1 MTPKSYGLCTRRLWQ
16 YFVSGGADALQLTP
30 ADGMSVHGSAMV
42 FDSNQLIDRVHEAGL
57 LPSLWPAVLGELGDS
72 IGGNGGIL
80 FAVREG
86 YMRGVTSVG
95 HVEAL
100 ELFMQGEWNQ
110 RDQALKRAYALN
122 HPGFVNDADLFTER
136 ELETDY
142 VYRHFYRKHG
152 LGYRAG
158 TIIPM
163 PIGDSIAIVMP
174 RHHEDGP
181 VPREVLAFLDG
192 MRPHLARSALTANR
206 LGFEKARAQAEALQA
221 LGIPGAVLRGRGR
234 LFAAN
239 SLFEALMPSLF
250 EDRMH
255 RLVVADRTADA
266 LLADALETLPI
277 GSLQVVRSIAVA
289 ATPERVP
296 MVLHLVPVRGAAH
309 DIFLQSTALLV
320 VTPVDRAAVPTA
332 EVLQGLFDLTPAE
345 ARVARGIGQAG
356 TIDALAEATGVNRET
371 VRSQLKVVLSK
382 TGVSRQQELVR
393 LLAGKA
399 LRSG

>member
-1 MTPKSYGLCTRRLWQ
+1 MM
-16 YFVSGGADALQLTP
+16 QLTP
-30 ADGMSVHGSAMV
+30 TNGMSVHGSAMV
-42 FDSNQLIDRVHEAGL
+42 VDSNHLVDRIYEAGL
-57 LPSLWPAVLGELGDS
+57 LPSLWPTVLGELGNS
-72 IGGNGGIL
+72 LGGNGGLL

-86 YMRGVTSVG
+86 YVRGVASDEHVQAMDLFMRG
-95 HVEAL
+95 
-100 ELFMQGEWNQ
+100 EWSQ
-110 RDQALKRAYALN
+110 RDQALKRAHALN
-122 HPGFVNDADLFTER
+122 HPGFVNDADLFTEQ

-142 VYRHFYRKHG
+142 VYRNFYRKHG

-181 VPREVLAFLDG
+181 VPREVVTFLDG
-192 MRPHLARSALTANR
+192 LRPHLARAALAANR

-221 LGIPGAVLRGRGR
+221 LGIPGAVLRDRGR

-239 SLFEALMPSLF
+239 ALFEALTPSLF
-250 EDRMH
+250 EDRMQ
-255 RLVVADRTADA
+255 RLVVADETADA
-266 LLADALETLPI
+266 LFADALETLPS
-277 GSLQVVRSIAVA
+277 GSLHAVKSIAVA

-296 MVLHLVPVRGAAH
+296 MVLHLIPVRGAAH
-309 DIFLQSTALLV
+309 DIFVQSTALLV
-320 VTPVDRAAVPTA
+320 VTPVDRATVPTA

-356 TIDALAEATGVNRET
+356 TVDALAEATGVNRET
-371 VRSQLKVVLSK
+371 VRSQLKAVLSK

>member
-1 MTPKSYGLCTRRLWQ
+1 MA
-16 YFVSGGADALQLTP
+16 V
-30 ADGMSVHGSAMV
+30 
-42 FDSNQLIDRVHEAGL
+42 DSNHLVDRIYEAGL

-72 IGGNGGIL
+72 IGGNGGLL

-86 YMRGVTSVG
+86 YVRGVASG
-95 HVEAL
+95 EHAGIMD
-100 ELFMQGEWNQ
+100 LFMGGEWSQ

-122 HPGFVNDADLFTER
+122 HPGFVNDGDLFTEQ

-142 VYRHFYRKHG
+142 VYRNFYRKHG

-174 RHHEDGP
+174 RHHENGP
-181 VPREVLAFLDG
+181 VPREVVTFLDG
-192 MRPHLARSALTANR
+192 LRPHLARSALTANR

-221 LGIPGAVLRGRGR
+221 LGIPGAVLRDRGR

-239 SLFEALMPSLF
+239 ALFQALMPSLF

-255 RLVVADRTADA
+255 RLVVADEMADG

-277 GSLQVVRSIAVA
+277 GGWRAVRSIAVA

-296 MVLHLVPVRGAAH
+296 MVLHLIPVRGTAH
-309 DIFLQSTALLV
+309 DIFVQSTALLV

-345 ARVARGIGQAG
+345 ARVARGIARAE
-356 TIDALAEATGVNRET
+356 TIEALAEATGVNRET
-371 VRSQLKVVLSK
+371 VRSQLKSVLSK
-382 TGVSRQQELVR
+382 TGVSRQQELVS
-393 LLAGKA
+393 LLGGKA
-399 LRSG
+399 VRSG